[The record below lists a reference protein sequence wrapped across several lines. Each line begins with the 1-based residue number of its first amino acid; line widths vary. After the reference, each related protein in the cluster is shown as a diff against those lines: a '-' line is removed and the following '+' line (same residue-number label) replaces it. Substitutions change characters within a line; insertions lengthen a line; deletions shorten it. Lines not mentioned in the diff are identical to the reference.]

1 MVEYQYIQE
10 LLNTGKG
17 TEGSLL
23 IPKKIYET
31 LIEET
36 EKALLPREL
45 CALYFGPA
53 QIPGSSIDVN
63 LQTPNT
69 GTVRLVGEG
78 AEIPMTETDFTS
90 QNLKPVKYGAAIRI
104 TKELMEDSMFNLLDH
119 NLKIV
124 GRRFAENET
133 KLIIQDALDDS
144 PSDVTGGAAATLAN
158 ITAAIL
164 ILENND
170 YNATDIIVGN
180 EFYQDL
186 RNMDVF
192 VEVQKAGNSS
202 VMDTGTLKGSIYG
215 MKVHR
220 FSTNAAPSSTYAK
233 YAYVIDRNF
242 AYMMAEKRGITIEN
256 FDLPLY
262 DMSAVAITQRIVVQ
276 SLRTQAICLITT
288 S

>member
-1 MVEYQYIQE
+1 M
-10 LLNTGKG
+10 NTGKG

-23 IPKKIYET
+23 LPKKIYET

-69 GTVRLVGEG
+69 GSVRVVGEG

-90 QNLKPVKYGAAIRI
+90 QNLKPVKYGAAVRI
-104 TKELMEDSMFNLLDH
+104 TKELMEDSMFNLLEH
-119 NLKIV
+119 NLRIL

-144 PSDVTGGAAATLAN
+144 PSDVTGGGAITLAN

-170 YNATDIIVGN
+170 YKATDIIVGN
-180 EFYQDL
+180 EVAQDL

-192 VEVQKAGNSS
+192 VEANKALPGNNAMS
-202 VMDTGTLKGSIYG
+202 DGFLGTIYG
-215 MKVHR
+215 MKVYR
-220 FSTNAAPSSTYAK
+220 FSTNSAPSSTYAK
-233 YAYVIDRNF
+233 YAYVIDRNY
-242 AYMMAEKRGITIEN
+242 AYMIAEKRGITIEN

-262 DMSAVAITQRIVVQ
+262 DMSGVAITQRLVVQ

-288 S
+288 A

>member
-1 MVEYQYIQE
+1 MAEYQYIQE

-45 CALYFGPA
+45 CALYFGPG
-53 QIPGSSIDVN
+53 QIPGSSIDIN

-69 GTVRLVGEG
+69 GAVRVVGEG

-90 QNLKPVKYGAAIRI
+90 QNLKPVKYGAAVRI
-104 TKELMEDSMFNLLDH
+104 PKELMEDSMFNLLSH
-119 NLKIV
+119 NLKIL

-133 KLIIQDALDDS
+133 KLILSDALDDS
-144 PSDVTGGAAATLAN
+144 PSDVTGGAAVTLAN

-170 YNATDIIVGN
+170 YKGTDLIVGN
-180 EFYQDL
+180 EFAQDL
-186 RNMDVF
+186 RNMDTF
-192 VEVQKAGNSS
+192 VEAQKAGSTEM
-202 VMDTGTLKGSIYG
+202 MDSGFIGVIYG
-215 MKVHR
+215 MKVYR

-233 YAYVIDRNF
+233 YGYVIDRNY

-288 S
+288 T

>member
-1 MVEYQYIQE
+1 MAEYQYIQE

-31 LIEET
+31 LIEEV
-36 EKALLPREL
+36 EKTLLPREL
-45 CALYFGPA
+45 CALYFGPG
-53 QIPGSSIDVN
+53 QIPGSSIDIN

-69 GTVRLVGEG
+69 GAVRVVGEG

-90 QNLKPVKYGAAIRI
+90 QNLKPVKYGAAVRI
-104 TKELMEDSMFNLLDH
+104 TKELMEDSMFNLLSH
-119 NLKIV
+119 NLKIL

-133 KLIIQDALDDS
+133 KLILSDALDDS
-144 PSDVTGGAAATLAN
+144 PSDVTGGAAITLAN

-170 YNATDIIVGN
+170 YRGTDIIVGN
-180 EFYQDL
+180 EVAQDL
-186 RNMDVF
+186 RNMDTF
-192 VEVQKAGNSS
+192 VEAQKSIPGDNA
-202 VMDTGTLKGSIYG
+202 MDTGFIGVIYG

-233 YAYVIDRNF
+233 YAYVIDRSY
-242 AYMMAEKRGITIEN
+242 AYMIAEKRGITIEN

-288 S
+288 T